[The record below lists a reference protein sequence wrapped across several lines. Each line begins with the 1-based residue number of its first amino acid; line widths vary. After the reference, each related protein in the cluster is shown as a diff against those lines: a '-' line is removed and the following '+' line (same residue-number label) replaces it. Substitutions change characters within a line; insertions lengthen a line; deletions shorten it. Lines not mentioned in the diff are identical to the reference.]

1 MMIVAGVVC
10 RAEAFGFQI
19 AVALAH
25 DADPV
30 AATGQQLPVS
40 GVILDVAAAIGLM
53 AAAGLELVAALAV
66 DGFEREIGGE
76 GGESHG
82 CQWQWRRSPPM
93 PIL

>member
-1 MMIVAGVVC
+1 
-10 RAEAFGFQI
+10 
-19 AVALAH
+19 
-25 DADPV
+25 
-30 AATGQQLPVS
+30 
-40 GVILDVAAAIGLM
+40 M